1 MARDVWLRRLLLCPK
16 GGQIN
21 DRFSDRLFTAQ
32 LITRPKSSFPY
43 YTARIP
49 DRNLTYIW
57 KFVVRRFRRYMSETR
72 ISRYCIRGKIEMI
85 IDTGHFHRYSLWK
98 PLQSRRIKCSIR
110 FLFEMIPQ
118 SAASSRHTC
127 RMMPLWIAWWSSKLY
142 PKKQSIDLV
151 YIWYTSQVYS
161 LPTRFHKIVT
171 TFASP
176 RVYVLRLL
184 TTTETEDKM
193 KSGLFLNVVV
203 GKGTTIL

>member
-98 PLQSRRIKCSIR
+98 PLQSRRIKCSIDFYLR
-110 FLFEMIPQ
+110 WFP
-118 SAASSRHTC
+118 SRPHPHGTHAEWC
-127 RMMPLWIAWWSSKLY
+127 HSESLDGLQNYIQKNSRL
-142 PKKQSIDLV
+142 
-151 YIWYTSQVYS
+151 IWYTFGIHLKYIVCLQDSIKLSQHS
-161 LPTRFHKIVT
+161 LHHVFTSYAYWPPRRRRTRW
-171 TFASP
+171 
-176 RVYVLRLL
+176 RVDSFWML
-184 TTTETEDKM
+184 
-193 KSGLFLNVVV
+193 
-203 GKGTTIL
+203 